1 MARWKPGASPE
12 FLDPYKAEPVSGLV
26 HLHGQRAGRMVHV
39 GAADA
44 PVTLAQIRD
53 AIGECRNIKQSK
65 LDILG
70 WEWEMPADRTPFSFL
85 WLWPQGDIPHRSR
98 VLNLSEVRL

>member
-1 MARWKPGASPE
+1 
-12 FLDPYKAEPVSGLV
+12 
-26 HLHGQRAGRMVHV
+26 MVHV

-53 AIGECRNIKQSK
+53 AIGECRDIKQSK

-70 WEWEMPADRTPFSFL
+70 WESGDACGPHTIFFSL
-85 WLWPQGDIPHRSR
+85 TVATG
-98 VLNLSEVRL
+98 

>member
-1 MARWKPGASPE
+1 MNLGKYERQYWRGVTFGRKRDAASTALHE
-12 FLDPYKAEPVSGLV
+12 YVKFILDLYKAEPVSGLV

-53 AIGECRNIKQSK
+53 AIGE
-65 LDILG
+65 
-70 WEWEMPADRTPFSFL
+70 
-85 WLWPQGDIPHRSR
+85 
-98 VLNLSEVRL
+98 

>member
-65 LDILG
+65 LDISGGNGRCL
-70 WEWEMPADRTPFSFL
+70 RTAHHFL
-85 WLWPQGDIPHRSR
+85 FFGCGHR
-98 VLNLSEVRL
+98 VTFLTGPEC